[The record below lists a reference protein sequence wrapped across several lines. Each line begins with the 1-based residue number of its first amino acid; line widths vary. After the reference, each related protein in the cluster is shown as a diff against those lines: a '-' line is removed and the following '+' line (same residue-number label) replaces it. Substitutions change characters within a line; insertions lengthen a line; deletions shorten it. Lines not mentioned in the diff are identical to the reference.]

1 MNDGPTSV
9 GAVVCI
15 RLKLYLSKTKK
26 ILVQFTRKMAF
37 IIKLIRFN
45 LVRANQALADITTV

>member
-15 RLKLYLSKTKK
+15 RLK
-26 ILVQFTRKMAF
+26 QFTRNMAF